1 MTSARRVEPSVLAA
15 FSAILIARLVVWFY
29 VAAGDRIPTGTDV
42 RSLQQGAALIVVD
55 LVLLVVVLAL
65 YRRGSSPRTTVALLL
80 AAATVPVFLDTAWL
94 QDSVGLWPGEEDL

>member
-1 MTSARRVEPSVLAA
+1 MTAHRVERSVLVA
-15 FSAILIARLVVWFY
+15 FGAILAARLVVWSY
-29 VAAGDRIPTGTDV
+29 VAAGDRIPTGTDI
-42 RSLQQGAALIVVD
+42 RSLQQAAVLITID